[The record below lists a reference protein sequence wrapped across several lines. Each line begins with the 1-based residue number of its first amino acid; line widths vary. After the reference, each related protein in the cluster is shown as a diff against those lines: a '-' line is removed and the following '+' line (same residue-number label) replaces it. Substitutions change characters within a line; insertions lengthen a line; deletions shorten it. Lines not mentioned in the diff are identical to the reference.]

1 MREPI
6 RSALA
11 RVRNPEHTGEN
22 RCVPCTI
29 VNVALA
35 AGASAL
41 VGNVSR
47 KGGAAAFAGSLAAI
61 GLRGYLVPGT
71 PALTKRYLPESILE
85 YFDTHPLEESD
96 EDSEELTTETIEEYE
111 RQRERAIDPERFLLE
126 VGAVE
131 IREND
136 LGFTDDLADLIDDR
150 LRTLPDDPLEPEL
163 VAELYGLEPGSVTVE
178 DRSYPAVKIG
188 RRIHKWPSTAALLA
202 DVATHR
208 ALEELT
214 ERWREVPQAQRIE
227 LLEVLRSF
235 RERCPDCG
243 APITLTE
250 DTVDSCCQTYAVHAL
265 NCDGCGQPLLEFD
278 PNDADR
284 GAGGGFQP

>member
-11 RVRNPEHTGEN
+11 RIRNPEHTGEN

-29 VNVALA
+29 VNVTLA

-71 PALTKRYLPESILE
+71 PTLTKRYLPAPILE
-85 YFDTHPLEESD
+85 HFDAHPLEEPD
-96 EDSEELTTETIEEYE
+96 EEPEELTSETIEEYE
-111 RQRERAIDPERFLLE
+111 RQRERAVDPERFLLE

-131 IREND
+131 VREND
-136 LGFTDDLADLIDDR
+136 LGFTDDLADRIDDR
-150 LRTLPDDPLEPEL
+150 LRALPDDPLEPHL
-163 VAELYGLEPGSVTVE
+163 VAELYGLEPAAVTIA
-178 DRSYPAVKIG
+178 DRSYPAVRIG

-202 DVATHR
+202 DLATHR
-208 ALEELT
+208 ALEGLT
-214 ERWREVPQAQRIE
+214 DQWEEVPQAQRIE

-235 RERCPDCG
+235 RERCPSCKG
-243 APITLTE
+243 PITLTE

-278 PNDADR
+278 PDDAGR
-284 GAGGGFQP
+284 GASGGFQP

>member
-1 MREPI
+1 MRESI
-6 RSALA
+6 RTALA
-11 RVRNPEHTGEN
+11 RVRNPEYTGEN

-29 VNVALA
+29 VNVSLA
-35 AGASAL
+35 AAASAI
-41 VGNVSR
+41 VGSVSR

-71 PALTKRYLPESILE
+71 PALTKRYLPAPILE
-85 YFDTHPLEESD
+85 QFDTHPLEETD
-96 EDSEELTTETIEEYE
+96 EDAEELTTETIEEYD
-111 RQRERAIDPERFLLE
+111 RQRERAVDPERFLLE

-136 LGFTDDLADLIDDR
+136 LGFTDELADLIDDR
-150 LRTLPDDPLEPEL
+150 LRALPDDPLEPEL
-163 VAELYGLEPGSVTVE
+163 VAELYGLEPATVTVV
-178 DRSYPAVKIG
+178 DRSYPAVRIG

-202 DVATHR
+202 DLATHR

-214 ERWREVPQAQRIE
+214 ERWQEVPQAQRVE

-235 RERCPDCG
+235 RERCPSCEG
-243 APITLTE
+243 PITLTE

-284 GAGGGFQP
+284 GASGGFQP

>member
-1 MREPI
+1 MRESL
-6 RSALA
+6 RAALA
-11 RVRNPEHTGEN
+11 RVRNPEYTGEN
-22 RCVPCTI
+22 RCVPCTT
-29 VNVALA
+29 VNAALA

-41 VGNVSR
+41 VGKVSR
-47 KGGAAAFAGSLAAI
+47 RGGVAAFAGSLAVI

-71 PALTKRYLPESILE
+71 PALTKRYLPAPILE
-85 YFDTHPLEESD
+85 YFDTHPLEEPD
-96 EDSEELTTETIEEYE
+96 EEPTELTTETIEEYE
-111 RQRERAIDPERFLLE
+111 RQRERAVDPERFLLE

-150 LRTLPDDPLEPEL
+150 LRTLPDDPIEPEL

-188 RRIHKWPSTAALLA
+188 RRIHTWPSTAALLA
-202 DVATHR
+202 DLATHR

-214 ERWREVPQAQRIE
+214 DRWAAVPQAQRIE
-227 LLEVLRSF
+227 LLEALRSF

-243 APITLTE
+243 GPITLTE

-278 PNDADR
+278 PEDVDR